1 MKEKIIVP
9 ELEERNKMQEILEQI
24 IKEDVYDLAPEDE
37 PDILENL
44 RENLKLIGQDIFKKQ
59 SIQEYRKRVTREFFK
74 RIHKEN
80 EDIENICFCL
90 EGYFE
95 EEFDEDLF
103 ADEEQE

>member
-59 SIQEYRKRVTREFFK
+59 SIQELSL
-74 RIHKEN
+74 IH
-80 EDIENICFCL
+80 I
-90 EGYFE
+90 
-95 EEFDEDLF
+95 
-103 ADEEQE
+103 

>member
-1 MKEKIIVP
+1 MKERIIVP
-9 ELEERNKMQEILEQI
+9 ELEERNKMREILEQI
-24 IKEDVYDLAPEDE
+24 LKEDVYDLAPEDE

-44 RENLKLIGQDIFKKQ
+44 RENLKLIGQDICKKNY
-59 SIQEYRKRVTREFFK
+59 IQEYRKRVTREFFK
-74 RIHKEN
+74 RIYKEN
-80 EDIENICFCL
+80 EYIENICFCL